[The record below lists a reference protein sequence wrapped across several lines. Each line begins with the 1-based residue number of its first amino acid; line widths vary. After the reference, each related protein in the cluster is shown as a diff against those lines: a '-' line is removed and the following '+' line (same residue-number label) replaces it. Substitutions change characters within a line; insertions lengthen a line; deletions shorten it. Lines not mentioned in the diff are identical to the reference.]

1 MSSITRKE
9 LKSKDE
15 LYEEL
20 KLTLQLPIKGI
31 SFEPDTFKDVIDK
44 HPALQLL
51 HLCMEPSKDSTEGYY
66 IPASYYTE
74 SGFQVYGGLNKRG
87 VYHIEKEQGGL
98 LYSR

>member
-15 LYEEL
+15 FYEEL
-20 KLTLQLPIKGI
+20 KLTLQLPIEGI
-31 SFEPDTFKDVIDK
+31 SFEPDTFKEVIDK

-51 HLCMEPSKDSTEGYY
+51 HLCMDPSKDSTEGYY

-98 LYSR
+98 LYSG